1 MIAQAVTL
9 FCIYLAELFMQL
21 LQCGRFQLDLS
32 RPMVMGILN
41 VTPDSFSDGGRYNTL
56 DSALQRAQGMLADGA
71 AILDIGGES
80 TRPGAPA
87 VSVQEEMDRV
97 LPVLEKLKDIGA
109 PLSLDTRRTAVMQ
122 AALQL
127 GAVDLINDVSALE
140 DQGAVEAVAAS
151 QVALCLMHKQ
161 GNPDTMQQAPVYQDV
176 VEEVGQYLQR
186 RVQLCRD
193 AGIAA
198 ERLLIDPGFGFG
210 KTLEHNLQLLAGL
223 QRIEAISGIPLLV
236 GLSRKS
242 MLGAITGEA
251 IPSERLGA
259 SVAVALLSLQGS
271 AKIVRVHDVKASR
284 QALEVWAALQPYTVC
299 STKRAI

>member
-259 SVAVALLSLQGS
+259 SVAVALLSLQGG

-284 QALEVWAALQPYTVC
+284 QALEVWAALQPYTG
-299 STKRAI
+299 

>member
-1 MIAQAVTL
+1 MVAQAATL
-9 FCIYLAELFMQL
+9 FCFYLAEFFMQL

-41 VTPDSFSDGGRYNTL
+41 VTPDSFSDGGRFNTL
-56 DSALQRAQGMLADGA
+56 DSALQRAEAMLADGA
-71 AILDIGGES
+71 GILDIGGES

-109 PLSLDTRRTAVMQ
+109 VLSLDTRRTAVMQ

-140 DQGAVEAVAAS
+140 DEGAVDAVACS
-151 QVALCLMHKQ
+151 RVALCLMHKQ

-186 RVQLCRD
+186 RVQLCLD

-223 QRIEAISGIPLLV
+223 RRIQAINDLPLLV

-242 MLGAITGEA
+242 MLGAITGETVPA
-251 IPSERLGA
+251 ERLGA
-259 SVAVALLSLQGS
+259 SVAVGLLSLQQG
-271 AKIVRVHDVKASR
+271 ARIIRVHDVKASR
-284 QALEVWAALQPYTVC
+284 QALQVWDAMQPY
-299 STKRAI
+299 AA